1 MPRRPGAPQLLLPAV
16 AATTAVA
23 PEVEADEAGEYDEDE
38 DADAEA
44 LAEDAEDGEGAVAG
58 AGAVRSAAARGGG
71 STIVVRVAQGAAA
84 AGVAGAVYV
93 QLSGRGKRSREDE
106 QARMLRQISSA
117 VGTSVD
123 VAGPDD
129 ALAPP
134 PPPPAAAPAP
144 EAAAPAAAPP
154 PVAPP
159 PPAPPPPPPPP
170 PRRLFQSKSSGGA
183 ASVAQLTKGDSDEAA
198 LCKTLVWAMRAP
210 VILAEPADA
219 SEEALATEAVENLQD
234 AVDDATDSGLGKD
247 VLARCATQ
255 VGTAVLIE
263 LVDEATKVLDKKAK
277 LQPAAEALCRFLR
290 NANSAAAT
298 LGVLDDVG
306 EVLYEGAAPRRKLER
321 VYSSCLELAA
331 PELLESLMGM
341 MGDEGGED
349 GAPPPPPP
357 PDKVGV
363 VSMDTVEALRPLLKI
378 RESKGQRIMQ
388 DVMQKLMMEQMGGK
402 EGGGPDGAPGPE
414 QIEQAV
420 KMVEELLDS
429 GAIGPED
436 YGSLKE
442 MLTQQI
448 GMPVEELLKRKDEL
462 RREAPEFAAII
473 RILERL
479 EGQTPS
485 APPAAGGGAGAA
497 AAPAAAAPPAVEDT
511 SGMTMQVKKLDAP
524 VEGGAGATNV
534 KVSIKPK
541 APAADAPAPAPAP
554 PPPPPPPA
562 PPAPEPPA
570 PPAAPEASAPPPPPP
585 EAPPPPPDEDEP
597 MVNPFL

>member
-1 MPRRPGAPQLLLPAV
+1 MQDPRLG
-16 AATTAVA
+16 
-23 PEVEADEAGEYDEDE
+23 
-38 DADAEA
+38 DA
-44 LAEDAEDGEGAVAG
+44 
-58 AGAVRSAAARGGG
+58 
-71 STIVVRVAQGAAA
+71 
-84 AGVAGAVYV
+84 
-93 QLSGRGKRSREDE
+93 
-106 QARMLRQISSA
+106 
-117 VGTSVD
+117 
-123 VAGPDD
+123 
-129 ALAPP
+129 
-134 PPPPAAAPAP
+134 
-144 EAAAPAAAPP
+144 
-154 PVAPP
+154 
-159 PPAPPPPPPPP
+159 
-170 PRRLFQSKSSGGA
+170 
-183 ASVAQLTKGDSDEAA
+183 
-198 LCKTLVWAMRAP
+198 RA

-263 LVDEATKVLDKKAK
+263 LVDEATKVLDKKTK

-290 NANSAAAT
+290 NANWAAAT

-321 VYSSCLELAA
+321 VYSSCVELAA

-341 MGDEGGED
+341 MGEEGGED

-448 GMPVEELLKRKDEL
+448 GMPVEELLKRKDESAVRRPSSPPSSASSSVSRGRRRRRRRRRAAARARRRRRRRRRL
-462 RREAPEFAAII
+462 RRS
-473 RILERL
+473 RTRR
-479 EGQTPS
+479 G
-485 APPAAGGGAGAA
+485 
-497 AAPAAAAPPAVEDT
+497 
-511 SGMTMQVKKLDAP
+511 
-524 VEGGAGATNV
+524 
-534 KVSIKPK
+534 
-541 APAADAPAPAPAP
+541 
-554 PPPPPPPA
+554 
-562 PPAPEPPA
+562 
-570 PPAAPEASAPPPPPP
+570 
-585 EAPPPPPDEDEP
+585 
-597 MVNPFL
+597 

>member
-1 MPRRPGAPQLLLPAV
+1 M
-16 AATTAVA
+16 
-23 PEVEADEAGEYDEDE
+23 
-38 DADAEA
+38 
-44 LAEDAEDGEGAVAG
+44 
-58 AGAVRSAAARGGG
+58 
-71 STIVVRVAQGAAA
+71 
-84 AGVAGAVYV
+84 
-93 QLSGRGKRSREDE
+93 
-106 QARMLRQISSA
+106 
-117 VGTSVD
+117 
-123 VAGPDD
+123 
-129 ALAPP
+129 
-134 PPPPAAAPAP
+134 
-144 EAAAPAAAPP
+144 
-154 PVAPP
+154 
-159 PPAPPPPPPPP
+159 
-170 PRRLFQSKSSGGA
+170 
-183 ASVAQLTKGDSDEAA
+183 AQLTKGDSDEAA

-341 MGDEGGED
+341 MGEEGGED

-479 EGQTPS
+479 EADAVG
-485 APPAAGGGAGAA
+485 AADGRRRRRGRGGGAGGGGASGGRGHVGDDHAGEETGRTRRGRRRRHQRQSVDQAEGAGGRCAGAGARAAATAA
-497 AAPAAAAPPAVEDT
+497 AARAAGAGAARAARGARGERPAAAAAR
-511 SGMTMQVKKLDAP
+511 
-524 VEGGAGATNV
+524 
-534 KVSIKPK
+534 
-541 APAADAPAPAPAP
+541 
-554 PPPPPPPA
+554 
-562 PPAPEPPA
+562 
-570 PPAAPEASAPPPPPP
+570 
-585 EAPPPPPDEDEP
+585 APPPPPDEDEP